1 MSCGTRSRLFFIT
14 YYNKVAAALE
24 DSFMSTEH
32 LRNVAII
39 AHVDHGKTSLI
50 DVLLRQS
57 HSLSVKDEQVDCIMD
72 SNDLERERG
81 ITILSKVTAI
91 QYQGHRINIVDTPGH
106 ADFGGEVERVLNMV
120 EGVLLIVCAFEG
132 PMPQTRFVLK
142 KALEKKLT
150 PIVVLNKIDRPGVD
164 VQRVIN
170 SVYDLFIDLSA
181 DESMLDFPFIYTSAR
196 KGYAK
201 KNMEDP
207 DIEDM
212 SVLFDQILQTIPAP
226 ENKIMFPLQVQLNM
240 ISHDPYLG
248 SMAIGKI
255 RQGKIAVNDVI
266 TVARRD
272 GSMVQERVLKLRR
285 YQGVKT
291 EDVSDVSCGDI
302 AMFVGLKDLCV
313 GETITDPMDPCPL
326 PYISVDEPTITM
338 NFLPNDSPFSGQ
350 EGTYV
355 TSRHLRDRLF
365 RELKSNVGLQ
375 VFEHETFKETFKVNG
390 RGELHLSILIET
402 MRREGY
408 EFAVSRPQVILKTIV
423 GVLNEPW
430 ETLYC
435 EVPNNK
441 TGVVMETVSK
451 RKGQLKNMLASE
463 TCTTLEFLIPTRGL
477 IGFRNELMTETQG
490 QGVAHHLFHSFL
502 PYSGEIRTRS
512 NGSLIAYDTGVSMNY
527 SLWKTEP
534 RGRLFIEA
542 TIPVYA
548 GMIIGEHSREND
560 LVVNVTKNKHL
571 TNVRAAGH
579 DEDTKLTPPKKL
591 TLEESIEFIAE
602 DELVEITPKNIRLR
616 KKYLSENER
625 KRKARETKI

>member
-1 MSCGTRSRLFFIT
+1 
-14 YYNKVAAALE
+14 
-24 DSFMSTEH
+24 MSTEH

-50 DVLLRQS
+50 DILLRQS
-57 HSLSVKDEQVDCIMD
+57 HSLSVKDEQVSCIMD

-81 ITILSKVTAI
+81 ITILSKVTGI
-91 QYQGHRINIVDTPGH
+91 QYKNHRINIVDTPGH

-142 KALEKKLT
+142 KALERKLT
-150 PIVVLNKIDRPGVD
+150 PIVILNKIDRPGVNI
-164 VQRVIN
+164 QNTIN
-170 SVYDLFIDLSA
+170 RVYDLFIDLGDNDA
-181 DESMLDFPFIYTSAR
+181 MLDFPILFASAR

-201 KNMEDP
+201 KNVEDP
-207 DIEDM
+207 DGEDM
-212 SVLFDQILQTIPAP
+212 SVVFDQILETIPPP
-226 ENKIMFPLQVQLNM
+226 ENKVMFPLQIQLNM

-248 SMAIGKI
+248 SMAIGKV
-255 RQGKIAVNDVI
+255 RQGKIAVNDMI
-266 TVARRD
+266 TVVRRN
-272 GSMVQERVLKLRR
+272 GAMEQERVLKLRR

-291 EDVSDVSCGDI
+291 EDVNVVSCGDI
-302 AMFVGLKDLCV
+302 AMFVGLEDLCV
-313 GETITDPMDPCPL
+313 GETITDSVDPCPL
-326 PYISVDEPTITM
+326 PYISVDEPTLTM

-375 VFEHETFKETFKVNG
+375 VLEHETFKETFKVNG

-408 EFAVSRPQVILKTIV
+408 EFSVSRPQVILKTIV
-423 GVLNEPW
+423 GVLHEPW
-430 ETLYC
+430 EILYC
-435 EVPNNK
+435 EVPNSK
-441 TGVVMETVSK
+441 TGVVMETVAK
-451 RKGQLKNMLASE
+451 RKGQLKNMIATE
-463 TCTTLEFLIPTRGL
+463 TRSTLEFLIPTRGL
-477 IGFRNELMTETQG
+477 IGFRNELMTGTQG
-490 QGVAHHLFHSFL
+490 EGVAHHLFHDFL

-512 NGSLIAYDTGVSMNY
+512 NGSLIAYDTGTSMNY
-527 SLWKTEP
+527 SLWKLEP
-534 RGRLFIEA
+534 RGRLFIDA
-542 TIPVYA
+542 GLPVYE
-548 GMIIGEHSREND
+548 GMIVGEHSRDND

-616 KKYLSENER
+616 KKYLTENER
-625 KRKARETKI
+625 KRKKPKEG